1 MKLQHVKSSFP
12 IAVGADI
19 AACDNDTYSS
29 TGQSYSFIALPNAE
43 STTEKTL
50 QEDDVSPAFR
60 APRIRCPLLTPLSLL
75 RSQISLAYEFASKF
89 PGVSCAIDAYAPSP
103 LLTLRRARSTPR
115 TT

>member
-43 STTEKTL
+43 SSTEKTL
-50 QEDDVSPAFR
+50 QEDDISLGASLFQPRSPSALATR
-60 APRIRCPLLTPLSLL
+60 LLTFLFPLQPTSSR
-75 RSQISLAYEFASKF
+75 RSFLA
-89 PGVSCAIDAYAPSP
+89 
-103 LLTLRRARSTPR
+103 
-115 TT
+115 